1 MATTYPLADRIAVPR
16 PRRRKRQWAP
26 YLFLVVPLALYFT
39 WIIGP
44 TIATGVLSAT
54 NWDGVSALHFTNK
67 LGQPYFVQNFTRLFR
82 DANFWTALG
91 NNIRWLLFFLIIPT
105 TAGLSR

>member
-1 MATTYPLADRIAVPR
+1 MYTFARRKYCTISLIERVFIMATTYPLVETKVVER
-16 PRRRKRQWAP
+16 PRRRRRQWAP

-54 NWDGVSALHFTNK
+54 NWDGISALHFSNK
-67 LGQPYFVQNFTRLFR
+67 LGTPYLFQNFDRLF
-82 DANFWTALG
+82 
-91 NNIRWLLFFLIIPT
+91 
-105 TAGLSR
+105 